1 MKKYC
6 HSKNDVPDK
15 PHYAIIEFSST
26 SISDDG
32 YCQAGSVE
40 SNSYIAFDN
49 KEEWGIEIDRL
60 LHPTYGSKND
70 RFVAM
75 HVNPATYKVSTTVN
89 VNLNH

>member
-6 HSKNDVPDK
+6 KSPKDVPVT
-15 PHYAIIEFSST
+15 PHYAIIEFNST
-26 SISDDG
+26 SVGDDG
-32 YCQAGSVE
+32 YGQSGYVE

-49 KEEWGIEIDRL
+49 KEEWETEIHNL
-60 LHPTYGSKND
+60 LNPTYGSKND

-75 HVNPATYKVSTTVN
+75 HVNPATYKVSTSVN